1 MLSSLDQVGAAVGI
15 VGVADE
21 ADEVVNVAASATVL
35 EAAQA
40 VVVTNAT
47 TLATT
52 VARQSNAQASVAAL
66 GAQSAYPLRWLL
78 TSNLCS
84 AKTRKTR

>member
-1 MLSSLDQVGAAVGI
+1 MLSSPAQVGGAVAVGAAVGI
-15 VGVADE
+15 AGVAEE

-40 VVVTNAT
+40 VVATNAT

-52 VARQSNAQASVAAL
+52 VARQSSAPASTVAL
-66 GAQSAYPLRWLL
+66 GAQSACPLR
-78 TSNLCS
+78 
-84 AKTRKTR
+84 